1 MKPALI
7 QTSWIAVVALLMGA
21 SGATVS
27 RAQDGKPDQVL
38 KAQGLKRSGS
48 ATWILPGEA
57 VILRDVKGAVELSR
71 RLRFAQEQ
79 QQMLETGNQNPQVMI
94 EAYRQQIDWLSQ
106 RIDAYDQELASMG
119 PTGGNQSAIVYRN
132 MVVTDRNALV
142 SEQNNLSRMIRT
154 LQDQRGQYQEL
165 KKQFNAEAAQARE
178 SYLQAVG
185 DLRKAVD
192 EIMAT
197 YTELNDKEEVKKAL
211 KDLSAASKSKQKL
224 GPSKD
229 LANAVKWLGRFE
241 STVQKETVEL
251 QHENGVNYIE
261 VMLNGKG
268 PFKMV
273 FDTGAGPTT
282 LPAEI
287 ANRLGLKPTGRT
299 VECVV
304 ADGTKVATKEM
315 ILRTVSVGRL
325 SVKDVTCVVMPK
337 DKGNVH
343 PLLGQSFLERFDY
356 KYTQGTG
363 KLTLNKVEP
372 DEPAGTPA
380 KSNASRKKRGGR

>member
-1 MKPALI
+1 
-7 QTSWIAVVALLMGA
+7 
-21 SGATVS
+21 
-27 RAQDGKPDQVL
+27 
-38 KAQGLKRSGS
+38 
-48 ATWILPGEA
+48 
-57 VILRDVKGAVELSR
+57 
-71 RLRFAQEQ
+71 
-79 QQMLETGNQNPQVMI
+79 MLETGNQNPQVVI

-106 RIDAYDQELASMG
+106 RIDAYDQELANMG

-154 LQDQRGQYQEL
+154 LQDQKGQYQEL

-178 SYLQAVG
+178 SYMQAVG

-192 EIMAT
+192 EIMAK
-197 YTELNDKEEVKKAL
+197 YTELSDKEEVTKAL
-211 KDLSAASKSKQKL
+211 KDLSAASKNKQKL
-224 GPSKD
+224 GPSKE

-287 ANRLGLKPTGRT
+287 ATRLGLKPTGRT
-299 VECVV
+299 VDCVV
-304 ADGTKVATKEM
+304 ADGTKVAAKEM
-315 ILRTVSVGRL
+315 ILRTVSVGKL

-337 DKGNVH
+337 DKANVH
-343 PLLGQSFLERFDY
+343 PLLGQSFLEALRLQVHPGHGAADSQ
-356 KYTQGTG
+356 QGRARRTG
-363 KLTLNKVEP
+363 RHAGERQRVQKEARRTVTVRGPQIGEP
-372 DEPAGTPA
+372 LARNSA
-380 KSNASRKKRGGR
+380 IML